1 MSNTVQKLALAE
13 KRLALAEK
21 RLALA
26 DAKAEHFATEAAF
39 AKTDAAFASG
49 IAGNC
54 RETVAKYR
62 SLLVAEL
69 ATEGGAK

>member
-1 MSNTVQKLALAE
+1 MSNTVQK
-13 KRLALAEK
+13 LALAEK

-26 DAKAEHFATEAAF
+26 DAKAEHFATESAF